1 MNRPIIDIVLLED
14 DGDDEDMES
23 SPVINNIMSP
33 TEEGTPTVPIG
44 DTGNNNDTITV
55 PIGDTKM
62 LAPLRC
68 LSKTKVTITTSPR
81 GSYDSQLG

>member
-55 PIGDTKM
+55 PIGDTGVTQKCWHPCD
-62 LAPLRC
+62 AYLR
-68 LSKTKVTITTSPR
+68 
-81 GSYDSQLG
+81 

>member
-1 MNRPIIDIVLLED
+1 
-14 DGDDEDMES
+14 MES

-55 PIGDTKM
+55 PNGDTKVT
-62 LAPLRC
+62 
-68 LSKTKVTITTSPR
+68 LSTVPIGDAGNNNGIPR
-81 GSYDSQLG
+81 YSAETQHKNAGTPAMPI